1 MNYNPKKENQFMDWV
16 LGVEGVK
23 FPFFKEEEMPQ
34 VEMPIRKEETEAEK
48 MERYNKEYWRQR
60 GTGSELQETGFPHE
74 RDSSWYPY

>member
-1 MNYNPKKENQFMDWV
+1 MNYKKENQFMDW
-16 LGVEGVK
+16 LMGVKGVK

-34 VEMPIRKEETEAEK
+34 VEMPIIKETGAER
-48 MERYNKEYWRQR
+48 MERFTKEYWRQR